1 MKKRQ
6 KNVPILGRRR
16 KRRKNEGKKGN
27 QKMIQIKKA
36 KRSAAKIKIGMSGLS
51 GSGKTMSA

>member
-1 MKKRQ
+1 
-6 KNVPILGRRR
+6 
-16 KRRKNEGKKGN
+16 
-27 QKMIQIKKA
+27 MIQIKKA